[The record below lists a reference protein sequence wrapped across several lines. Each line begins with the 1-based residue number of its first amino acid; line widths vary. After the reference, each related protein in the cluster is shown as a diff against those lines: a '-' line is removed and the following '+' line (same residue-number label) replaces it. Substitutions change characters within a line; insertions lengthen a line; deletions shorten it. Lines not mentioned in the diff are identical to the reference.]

1 MKLMRVQDAVG
12 QVLCHDITQI
22 IPGVTKDAVFRK
34 GHIIREEDIPVL
46 LSVGKEHIYIWEND
60 ETMLHENDAA
70 DILRAICQGEHMRA
84 SAPKEGKIELTAET
98 DGLLLVF
105 SPEKVKEVKA
115 KLAAAGVSVSSIGS
129 PLGKISIEEDFVPH
143 LEKVK
148 RTLEIQKEL
157 GAPYIRMFSFYL
169 PEGQDPARF
178 RGEVLERLHRMVEEA
193 AAWDSVLLHENEKG
207 IYGDNA
213 SRCQDLLEQLAGPHF
228 QAVFDFANFIQVGQ
242 ETLPAYGLL
251 KPYVAYVHV
260 KDALLSTGAVV
271 PAGQG
276 DGHVR
281 DILTDLLGGGWKGF
295 LSLEPHLTDFAGL
308 AALEQD
314 PQKRGSALDGKSAWK
329 LALDS
334 LKEILAGI
342 PQAKEA
348 R

>member
-1 MKLMRVQDAVG
+1 MEQI
-12 QVLCHDITQI
+12 VLSGFSDEIAPELDIQL
-22 IPGVTKDAVFRK
+22 AA
-34 GHIIREEDIPVL
+34 IREWG
-46 LSVGKEHIYIWEND
+46 LSHIE
-60 ETMLHENDAA
+60 LRAA
-70 DILRAICQGEHMRA
+70 DGVNV
-84 SAPKEGKIELTAET
+84 S
-98 DGLLLVF
+98 DF

-129 PLGKISIEEDFVPH
+129 PLGKISIEEDFAPH

-213 SRCQDLLEQLAGPHF
+213 PRCKDLLDQFYGPHY
-228 QAVFDFANFIQVGQ
+228 QGVFDFANFVQVGQ
-242 ETLPAYGLL
+242 ETLPAYEML
-251 KPYVAYVHV
+251 KPYLAYVHV
-260 KDALLSTGAVV
+260 KDALFADGSVV
-271 PAGQG
+271 PPGQG
-276 DGHVR
+276 DGHVKE
-281 DILTDLLGGGWKGF
+281 ILSDLIAGGYKGF
-295 LSLEPHLTDFAGL
+295 LSLEPHLTDFMGL

-334 LKEILAGI
+334 LKDILRDI

-348 R
+348 L

>member
-1 MKLMRVQDAVG
+1 MEQI
-12 QVLCHDITQI
+12 VLSGFSDEIAPELDIQL
-22 IPGVTKDAVFRK
+22 AA
-34 GHIIREEDIPVL
+34 IREWG
-46 LSVGKEHIYIWEND
+46 LSHIE
-60 ETMLHENDAA
+60 LRAA
-70 DILRAICQGEHMRA
+70 DGVNV
-84 SAPKEGKIELTAET
+84 S
-98 DGLLLVF
+98 DF

-129 PLGKISIEEDFVPH
+129 PLGKISIEEDFAPH

-169 PEGQDPARF
+169 PEGQDPALF
-178 RGEVLERLHRMVEEA
+178 RGEVLERLH
-193 AAWDSVLLHENEKG
+193 
-207 IYGDNA
+207 
-213 SRCQDLLEQLAGPHF
+213 RCQDLLEQLAGPHF

>member
-1 MKLMRVQDAVG
+1 ME
-12 QVLCHDITQI
+12 
-22 IPGVTKDAVFRK
+22 
-34 GHIIREEDIPVL
+34 HIILSGFSDEIGPELDYQLETIREFG
-46 LSVGKEHIYIWEND
+46 LSHIE
-60 ETMLHENDAA
+60 LRAA
-70 DILRAICQGEHMRA
+70 DGVNV
-84 SAPKEGKIELTAET
+84 S
-98 DGLLLVF
+98 DF
-105 SPEKVKEVKA
+105 SLEKVKEVKN
-115 KLAAAGVSVSSIGS
+115 KLAGAGVSVSSIGS
-129 PLGKISIEEDFVPH
+129 PIGKIGIEEDFAPH
-143 LEKVK
+143 LEKLK

-157 GAPYIRMFSFYL
+157 GAPYLRMFSFYM
-169 PEGQDPARF
+169 PKDRDPREF
-178 RGEVLERLHRMVEEA
+178 RGEVLDRVGRMVEEA
-193 AAWDSVLLHENEKG
+193 KAWDSVLLHENEKG

-213 SRCQDLLEQLAGPHF
+213 PRCQDLLEQLAGPHF

-281 DILTDLLGGGWKGF
+281 DILADLLGGGWKGF

>member
-1 MKLMRVQDAVG
+1 ME
-12 QVLCHDITQI
+12 
-22 IPGVTKDAVFRK
+22 
-34 GHIIREEDIPVL
+34 HIILSGFSDEIAPELDLQLAAIREWG
-46 LSVGKEHIYIWEND
+46 LSHIE
-60 ETMLHENDAA
+60 LRAA
-70 DILRAICQGEHMRA
+70 DGVNV
-84 SAPKEGKIELTAET
+84 S
-98 DGLLLVF
+98 DF
-105 SPEKVKEVKA
+105 STEKGKEVKN
-115 KLAAAGVSVSSIGS
+115 KLAGAGVSVSSIGS
-129 PLGKISIEEDFVPH
+129 PIGKIGVEEDFAPH
-143 LEKVK
+143 LEKLK

-157 GAPYIRMFSFYL
+157 GAPYLRMFSFYL
-169 PEGQDPARF
+169 PEGQDPALF

-213 SRCQDLLEQLAGPHF
+213 PRCKELLEAFYGPHF
-228 QAVFDFANFIQVGQ
+228 KAVFDFANFVQVGQ
-242 ETLPAYGLL
+242 QTLPAYELL
-251 KPYVAYVHV
+251 KPYVEYVHV
-260 KDALLSTGAVV
+260 KDAQWGTGAVV

-276 DGHVR
+276 DGHVK
-281 DILTDLLGGGWKGF
+281 DILTDLIGGGWKGF

-348 R
+348 L

>member
-1 MKLMRVQDAVG
+1 ME
-12 QVLCHDITQI
+12 
-22 IPGVTKDAVFRK
+22 
-34 GHIIREEDIPVL
+34 HIILSGFSDEIAPELDLQLAAIREWG
-46 LSVGKEHIYIWEND
+46 LSHIE
-60 ETMLHENDAA
+60 LRAA
-70 DILRAICQGEHMRA
+70 DGVNV
-84 SAPKEGKIELTAET
+84 S
-98 DGLLLVF
+98 DF
-105 SPEKVKEVKA
+105 STEKVKEVKN
-115 KLAAAGVSVSSIGS
+115 KLAGAGVSVSSIGS
-129 PLGKISIEEDFVPH
+129 PIGKIGVEEDFAPH
-143 LEKVK
+143 LEKLK

-157 GAPYIRMFSFYL
+157 GAPYLRMFSFYIPQGRA
-169 PEGQDPARF
+169 PEDF
-178 RGEVLERLHRMVEEA
+178 REEVLDRMGRMVEEA

-213 SRCQDLLEQLAGPHF
+213 PRCKELLDAFYGPHF
-228 QAVFDFANFIQVGQ
+228 KAVFDFANFVQVGQ
-242 ETLPAYGLL
+242 QTLPAYELL
-251 KPYVAYVHV
+251 KPYVEYVHV
-260 KDALLSTGAVV
+260 KDAQWGTGAVV

-276 DGHVR
+276 DGHVK
-281 DILTDLLGGGWKGF
+281 DILTDLIGGGWKGF